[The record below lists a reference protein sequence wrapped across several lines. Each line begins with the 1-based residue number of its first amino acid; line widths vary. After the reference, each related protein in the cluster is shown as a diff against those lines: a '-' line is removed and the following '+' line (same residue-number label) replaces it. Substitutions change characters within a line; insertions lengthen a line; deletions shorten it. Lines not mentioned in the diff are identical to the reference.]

1 MKFFFALSL
10 LFAAILAVYATDNG
24 LTTVVSWDRDSVVI
38 NGKRVF
44 IYSGE
49 FHYQRL
55 PNPEMV
61 MSTIALHFPEANE
74 QSVDGRFAEVQGKW
88 PECREVT

>member
-10 LFAAILAVYATDNG
+10 LFAAIVAVYATDNG
-24 LTTVVSWDRDSVVI
+24 LTTLVSWDRDSVII

-61 MSTIALHFPEANE
+61 MCIVALHLAEANE
-74 QSVDGRFAEVQGKW
+74 
-88 PECREVT
+88 